1 LATNVESSIT
11 QKKRK
16 RVKKEK
22 TKTKIKENIVDNV
35 VMHKNPKDFNEAKCK
50 VID

>member
-1 LATNVESSIT
+1 LVINVESSVT

-22 TKTKIKENIVDNV
+22 TKTKIKKNIVDNV
-35 VMHKNPKDFNEAKCK
+35 VMHKNPKDFNKAKCK
-50 VID
+50 AID